1 MPNMPYQKLTQFEA
15 LAQRLIEGSIGRLLG
30 EGMQPISIASHLAR
44 AMEDYQQNGQAAN
57 LYQVYLHPSDLQAI
71 QRQHPNLEREL
82 GRSLAEIARQTGLAF
97 VEEPQVQLLGNVT
110 LRRHQVSVQASHRP
124 PEGNTTVTRRPE
136 EEVLLA
142 ALQSLD
148 AFLIVD
154 GKRHVPLDRPLLTIG
169 RRTDNDIIIDSTY
182 VSRQHAHLRWR
193 YGRFVLYDLGGR
205 GGTQVNGQLIS
216 ESVLHP
222 GDVILL
228 SGRVPLI
235 YGEGQGQG
243 VAVSPSQPVEE
254 GHTLAL
260 PRPKINFS

>member
-1 MPNMPYQKLTQFEA
+1 MRNMPYQKLTQFEA

-30 EGMQPISIASHLAR
+30 EGMQPVSIASHLAR
-44 AMEDYQQNGQAAN
+44 AMEDYQHNGQAAN
-57 LYQVYLHPSDLQAI
+57 LYQVYLHPADLQALKN
-71 QRQHPNLEREL
+71 QHPNLEQEL
-82 GRSLAEIARQTGLAF
+82 GRALAEIARQTGLTF
-97 VEEPQVQLLGNVT
+97 VEEPQVQLLGNIT

-142 ALQSLD
+142 ALQNLD

-205 GGTQVNGQLIS
+205 GGTQVNGQSVS

-235 YGEGQGQG
+235 YGEGQNN
-243 VAVSPSQPVEE
+243 PSTPEKLPLEE

-260 PRPKINFS
+260 PRPKVNFN